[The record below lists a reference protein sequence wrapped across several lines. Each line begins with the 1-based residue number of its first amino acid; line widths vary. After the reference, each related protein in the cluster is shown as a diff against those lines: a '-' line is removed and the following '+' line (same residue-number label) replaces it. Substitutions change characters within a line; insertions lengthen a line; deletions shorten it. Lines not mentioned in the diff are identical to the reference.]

1 MLTYPCSYEGHLR
14 VGYAVVLPGDDGAL
28 AVAQKLREFSLRH
41 FHPGSRI
48 LEILAGYRPV
58 DQAFLSWL
66 VRRFMIVSG
75 PSGSLPVRSLL
86 APGCSSPSRPS
97 PAAVGCADCRLAW
110 PLDQDERRIVGRL
123 LQYDGDLVG
132 AGDVAAG

>member
-48 LEILAGYRPV
+48 LEILAGYRLV

-66 VRRFMIVSG
+66 VRRFMIISG
-75 PSGSLPVRSLL
+75 PSGSVPVRSLL
-86 APGCSSPSRPS
+86 APGCSSPSRRRLQQLGVQIVDWLGHS
-97 PAAVGCADCRLAW
+97 IKMSGGLSAVR
-110 PLDQDERRIVGRL
+110 P
-123 LQYDGDLVG
+123 
-132 AGDVAAG
+132 

>member
-14 VGYAVVLPGDDGAL
+14 VGYAIVFPGDDGVL

-48 LEILAGYRPV
+48 LEILAGYRLV
-58 DQAFLSWL
+58 GHGFLSWL

-75 PSGSLPVRSLL
+75 LS
-86 APGCSSPSRPS
+86 
-97 PAAVGCADCRLAW
+97 
-110 PLDQDERRIVGRL
+110 
-123 LQYDGDLVG
+123 
-132 AGDVAAG
+132 